1 MSQGP
6 PITKATALANAKAI
20 AAQQGA
26 TAEKA
31 QRVVTDAS
39 DQYDSRWSR
48 DPGRANGPF
57 S

>member
-20 AAQQGA
+20 ASQQNA
-26 TAEKA
+26 SAEKT
-31 QRVVTDAS
+31 QRVVVETADAW
-39 DQYDSRWSR
+39 DSRWQR